1 MRMGEVIN
9 KPTTKAS
16 VLEMHEGI
24 KSDLTQCMA
33 KVTVYETILRTN
45 TIPDHSGPTTTED
58 IKKLIGEDF

>member
-1 MRMGEVIN
+1 MGEVIT

-24 KSDLTQCMA
+24 KSDLAQCVA
-33 KVTVYETILRTN
+33 KINVYEDILRTN
-45 TIPDHSGPTTTED
+45 SIPNHKGPTTTED